1 MGQKITRP
9 AVPVLEKLRR
19 RFEGWRQSGRKGRK
33 IPEEM
38 WREAAEL
45 ASEHGVN
52 RVARRLGLDYN
63 GVKQRMDEGLGEA
76 KLLPTVRGPNFIE
89 LSVDTVARIPECVM
103 EFQGRQGKL
112 TIRLTEPGA
121 TDVVLLAKALTSGG
135 R

>member
-19 RFEGWRQSGRKGRK
+19 RFEDWRQSGRKGRK

-52 RVARRLGLDYN
+52 RVARSLGLDYN

-76 KLLPTVRGPNFIE
+76 KLLPPVRGPNFIE
-89 LSVDTVARIPECVM
+89 LSVDTVVRIPECVM

-121 TDVVLLAKALTSGG
+121 TDVVLLAKALTGG
-135 R
+135 EG